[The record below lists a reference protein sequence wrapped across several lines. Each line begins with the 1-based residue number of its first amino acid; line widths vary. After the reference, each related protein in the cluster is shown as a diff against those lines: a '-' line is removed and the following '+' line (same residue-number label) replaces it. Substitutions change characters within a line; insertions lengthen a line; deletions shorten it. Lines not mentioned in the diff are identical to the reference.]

1 VILKLNME
9 FPADGESLINVKS
22 VCDSRAFR
30 VLLGCVTFCGI
41 FHGAAKLCFR
51 GPGQPAYAQ
60 IHGNSHK
67 HQSTRGKHQND
78 VQDSNCHGFYS
89 IADNSTKIDA
99 GIDAIDRTKV
109 CARPR

>member
-67 HQSTRGKHQND
+67 HQND